1 MAKLRPDDGD
11 SVRRGMANANRI
23 FTPLKAALNRAFNDG
38 RVHDDTAWRR
48 VKPFPKV
55 SVARIRY
62 FTRAENISPPNFV
75 VAS

>member
-1 MAKLRPDDGD
+1 MAGIPHKK
-11 SVRRGMANANRI
+11 A
-23 FTPLKAALNRAFNDG
+23 AALNRAFNDG
-38 RVHDDTAWRR
+38 RVPDDTAWRR